1 MTETQEVKKQNKS
14 VEEERKGKKVEKR
27 KEQVKHDLFLNK
39 KPSKILRRVLALNIP
54 LKSMTIL
61 RAPSISTPQVKI
73 LPHTFAK
80 LKIISIRAPCSSILT
95 PILKVPQ
102 KLSRNIRVQVYE
114 PLEIVK
120 LTCPDLRFKLKPPK
134 NLSIR
139 PLLGALRI
147 TDLGL
152 YNPCF
157 VYRFK
162 HVKRLGILPTPS
174 IKSGEIYMPRIQIA
188 LKDIQPR
195 RVQPEAKIEGI
206 KETIEH
212 ELEKPPEA
220 SVEEVFVPSFLKELI
235 SSVIERSTGKPVC
248 IVLSKK
254 ANESFIRSFA
264 IICREIY
271 RIVKGGKPE
280 PRWISGGLKDEIE
293 RYLKAGDMI
302 FIVDDPERKLLPDF
316 SKIRYNIEEFLE
328 KVKKELM
335 LDRLRELF
343 SQEFGFIIFHVN
355 ERWASQFAKILEES
369 VGYINVIK
377 ISPPH
382 WQLQTKKDVAKIFW
396 GFIEVSESE
405 ISEKKEQ
412 TFDDI
417 FELYEKRFFEEL
429 ERAGKDIELTYWI
442 EEDKEASREHE
453 STKVIVVECLAKEL
467 GARKKDDIIQKL
479 KKGIIKTEHE
489 LSGGGRADVYLE
501 TPPIQRFVEIETFY
515 GRGED
520 PIQRLMKDTL
530 KKYIEKNV
538 RYVDIILL
546 NGLQALLYAN
556 RLIKLAKICRQHH
569 GLEVNFY
576 LPNIKERKL
585 IPLKDVFSM
594 LKDVIGTSSEVTEK
608 LTKDEVERLRNEFS
622 QALRESGLDPE
633 KYEKFF
639 EFMLDCSKSYLD
651 NLSRMLEE
659 VKLLKESQEGSK
671 F

>member
-1 MTETQEVKKQNKS
+1 
-14 VEEERKGKKVEKR
+14 
-27 KEQVKHDLFLNK
+27 
-39 KPSKILRRVLALNIP
+39 
-54 LKSMTIL
+54 
-61 RAPSISTPQVKI
+61 
-73 LPHTFAK
+73 
-80 LKIISIRAPCSSILT
+80 
-95 PILKVPQ
+95 
-102 KLSRNIRVQVYE
+102 
-114 PLEIVK
+114 
-120 LTCPDLRFKLKPPK
+120 
-134 NLSIR
+134 
-139 PLLGALRI
+139 
-147 TDLGL
+147 
-152 YNPCF
+152 
-157 VYRFK
+157 
-162 HVKRLGILPTPS
+162 
-174 IKSGEIYMPRIQIA
+174 
-188 LKDIQPR
+188 
-195 RVQPEAKIEGI
+195 
-206 KETIEH
+206 
-212 ELEKPPEA
+212 
-220 SVEEVFVPSFLKELI
+220 
-235 SSVIERSTGKPVC
+235 
-248 IVLSKK
+248 
-254 ANESFIRSFA
+254 
-264 IICREIY
+264 
-271 RIVKGGKPE
+271 
-280 PRWISGGLKDEIE
+280 
-293 RYLKAGDMI
+293 
-302 FIVDDPERKLLPDF
+302 
-316 SKIRYNIEEFLE
+316 
-328 KVKKELM
+328 
-335 LDRLRELF
+335 
-343 SQEFGFIIFHVN
+343 
-355 ERWASQFAKILEES
+355 
-369 VGYINVIK
+369 
-377 ISPPH
+377 
-382 WQLQTKKDVAKIFW
+382 
-396 GFIEVSESE
+396 
-405 ISEKKEQ
+405 
-412 TFDDI
+412 
-417 FELYEKRFFEEL
+417 
-429 ERAGKDIELTYWI
+429 
-442 EEDKEASREHE
+442 
-453 STKVIVVECLAKEL
+453 L